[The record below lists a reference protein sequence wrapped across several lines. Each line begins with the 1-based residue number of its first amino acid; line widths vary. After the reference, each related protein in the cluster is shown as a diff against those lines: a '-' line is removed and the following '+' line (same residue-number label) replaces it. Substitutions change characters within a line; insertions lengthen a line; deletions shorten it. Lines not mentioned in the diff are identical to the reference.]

1 MTTIITDNCI
11 DCRFTDCVE
20 VCPVACFHG
29 DDKQL
34 YIDPEVCIDCSAC
47 IPECPVEAIY
57 EDDDIPED
65 KLHWIE
71 INAERAPQLPVVD
84 SQVDPLPTA
93 EAKKAELGF

>member
-71 INAERAPQLPVVD
+71 KNAERAPQLPVVD